1 MSSVRLFIARH
12 GETDYNRRGL
22 LQGRGINAPLNS
34 TGRQQAVLLADYL
47 TDYPSEVLVSSN
59 LLRTWQT
66 AEPYQKRTKLEL
78 MKNADLDEMD
88 FGDLEGA
95 SYQDVSSE
103 LQELQDAWK
112 NGNLSQRIPGGESP
126 EDVFERANQA
136 VFSLMKEAGSGTM
149 VLILHGRLIRVLLS
163 EWLGFGLVNMD
174 KIEHHNAGVNHIV
187 YKNGTFEPVY
197 LNKISHLQ

>member
-187 YKNGTFEPVY
+187 YKNDTFEPVY

>member
-187 YKNGTFEPVY
+187 HKNGTFEPVY